1 MFSPTIQNLINTSGK
16 EAAMTRAAQLVNY
29 VNNFN
34 NKINSTNQVEKPT
47 QKFSEV
53 LNDTIGE
60 AYRFREVSSNKAVF
74 GTLVKPTTKPV
85 SNQKEYSKQEIS
97 NIISEISS
105 KHGVNEKL
113 VRALIK
119 QESGFNPTIVSK
131 AGATGLMQLMPAT
144 AKELGVTNVKDP
156 AQNVDGGVRYLK
168 SMMEKYN
175 GNLILALAAYNA
187 GPGAV
192 DKYGGVPPY
201 KETQNY
207 VKNILANYL
216 G

>member
-85 SNQKEYSKQEIS
+85 TNQKEYSKQEMS
-97 NIISEISS
+97 ALFDSLEEVEI
-105 KHGVNEKL
+105 
-113 VRALIK
+113 
-119 QESGFNPTIVSK
+119 
-131 AGATGLMQLMPAT
+131 
-144 AKELGVTNVKDP
+144 
-156 AQNVDGGVRYLK
+156 
-168 SMMEKYN
+168 
-175 GNLILALAAYNA
+175 
-187 GPGAV
+187 
-192 DKYGGVPPY
+192 
-201 KETQNY
+201 
-207 VKNILANYL
+207 
-216 G
+216 